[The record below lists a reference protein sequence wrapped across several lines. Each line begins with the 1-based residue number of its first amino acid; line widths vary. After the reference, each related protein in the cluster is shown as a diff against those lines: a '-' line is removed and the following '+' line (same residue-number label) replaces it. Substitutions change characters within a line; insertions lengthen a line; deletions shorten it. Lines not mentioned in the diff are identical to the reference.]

1 MCITTLIHHEIWIPW
16 HHVHLEL
23 FGYNSCHSVHVCN
36 CRSQSPG
43 QSFNECMHLR
53 VNSLFQCIFH
63 AYFNVVFLRRHK
75 QLLQMIVVKDRCYCL
90 CQFLTFS
97 FSLVHIWNT
106 AMNPHHCKH
115 PDIWL
120 PRKYTWP
127 LGGYS
132 CLYKSPKYI
141 FSKSST
147 ARAGACACASAS
159 EAPSSSSAWYA
170 TSSRAS
176 NLVKIA
182 TTGTAK
188 NINI

>member
-1 MCITTLIHHEIWIPW
+1 MSTWNCLGITPVSWCMFVIAGVKVLDS
-16 HHVHLEL
+16 HLVSAQILE
-23 FGYNSCHSVHVCN
+23 
-36 CRSQSPG
+36 
-43 QSFNECMHLR
+43 ER
-53 VNSLFQCIFH
+53 VNSPLQCIFH
-63 AYFNVVFLRRHK
+63 AYFNIVFLSRHK
-75 QLLQMIVVKDRCYCL
+75 QLLQMIIVKDHCYFL
-90 CQFLTFS
+90 CQFGTFS
-97 FSLVHIWNT
+97 FLLVHIWHS
-106 AMNPHHCKH
+106 AINPRHCNQTK
-115 PDIWL
+115 WL

-127 LGGYS
+127 LGGYF
-132 CLYKSPKYI
+132 CLYKSGKYI